1 MGTITAGLQKIIER
15 QKRKME
21 LQERRLEERHK
32 KMAASMAMSEEALRT
47 SKDEEDTKKVRRRAG
62 GDKPFRGCTEE
73 EAENDLIE
81 IFSGVKSDK
90 YMHILPDGR
99 TMVVIK
105 KQVICEGD
113 IIKIEKGELFEV
125 GIVKHLHK
133 GALVLESKE
142 REKKYP
148 ITKLLSSR
156 YIVTGQA
163 DSG

>member
-1 MGTITAGLQKIIER
+1 MGAITAGLQRIIER

-21 LQERRLEERHK
+21 LQEKRLEERHK
-32 KMAASMAMSEEALRT
+32 KMAASMAMSEEALKS
-47 SKDEEDTKKVRRRAG
+47 SKEEEETKKVRRRG
-62 GDKPFRGCTEE
+62 TSDRPFRGCTEE
-73 EAENDLIE
+73 EAVADLVE

-105 KQVICEGD
+105 KQVVREGD
-113 IIKIEKGELFEV
+113 IIKIEKGELFEIGV
-125 GIVKHLHK
+125 VKHLHK

-148 ITKLLSSR
+148 LSKLLSSR
-156 YIVTGQA
+156 YVVSVQI
-163 DSG
+163 DI